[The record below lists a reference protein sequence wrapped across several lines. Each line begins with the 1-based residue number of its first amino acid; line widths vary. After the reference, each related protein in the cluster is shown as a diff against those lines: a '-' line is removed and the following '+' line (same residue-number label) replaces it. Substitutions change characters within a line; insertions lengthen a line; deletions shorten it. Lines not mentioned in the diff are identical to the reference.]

1 MSHYSTLANAENHPF
16 RIAYKAFE
24 TEKNTCLSIMR
35 ANESLYKNYLDAE
48 SRLNRIKAE
57 QQELLK
63 IMPDDLTA
71 DLLVER
77 LSKHV

>member
-1 MSHYSTLANAENHPF
+1 M
-16 RIAYKAFE
+16 
-24 TEKNTCLSIMR
+24 SIMR

-77 LSKHV
+77 LKG